1 MQEEIELVKAA
12 IRGDSRSLAELLRQ
26 NYTFLYQYVLKI
38 TLDKNRAEDVTQ
50 ETMLRAIEKITTFHS
65 KAKFS
70 TWLITIASR
79 LVIDRARRSKL
90 ERQWLQEEQTLA
102 LRSSVLDSIE
112 SKQKWKVAVE
122 AVGQLAEHIR
132 MPILLKY
139 YYGYSQEEIAA
150 MINIPVGTV
159 KSRLHSGL
167 KQLRKELA
175 EDEEK

>member
-1 MQEEIELVKAA
+1 MKAA

-38 TLDKNRAEDVTQ
+38 TLDKNRAEDITQ
-50 ETMLRAIEKITTFHS
+50 ETMLRAIEKIATFHS

-102 LRSSVLDSIE
+102 LRSSVLDSAEAE
-112 SKQKWKVAVE
+112 SKQEWKVAVE

-175 EDEEK
+175 KDEG